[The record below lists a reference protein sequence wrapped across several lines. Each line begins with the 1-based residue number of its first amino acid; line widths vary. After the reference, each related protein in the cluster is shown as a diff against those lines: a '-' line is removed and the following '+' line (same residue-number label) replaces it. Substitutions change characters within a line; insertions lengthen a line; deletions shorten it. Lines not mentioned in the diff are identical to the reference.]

1 MHSAKFVPPRLNSRP
16 LLLNRTLLMEAFKSW
31 YIAQS
36 ISYSNYVI
44 FPPFGLAACIIAASP
59 LLSFGIYA
67 EQRIKPWEYSK
78 FASKIFNSE
87 STTSKYQI
95 SGTNLLNI
103 AYGAGLFTTA
113 SIFGYFHI
121 SMRVCNRFHAC
132 ENTKNTKGLAYK
144 HFMTPSLMLILHF
157 LKRLYEVN
165 RVQICTNN
173 SSLSV
178 ALLIAGTYSTNSA
191 FILYYQLLKGS
202 ANNYINCTKSLIIGS
217 VLYVIGEIGNYYH
230 HYLLRINRLSN
241 NKNQQEKQK
250 QYVIPYGGV
259 FRYVWCPHYLFEIL
273 SFIGMSVTS
282 KHLNAYSITLLTS
295 SYLCGRA
302 MSTKEWYH
310 QKFGQQCPERKAI
323 VPFLF

>member
-113 SIFGYFHI
+113 SIFGYSQRYMF
-121 SMRVCNRFHAC
+121 RFHAC
-132 ENTKNTKGLAYK
+132 ENTKNTK
-144 HFMTPSLMLILHF
+144 
-157 LKRLYEVN
+157 VN